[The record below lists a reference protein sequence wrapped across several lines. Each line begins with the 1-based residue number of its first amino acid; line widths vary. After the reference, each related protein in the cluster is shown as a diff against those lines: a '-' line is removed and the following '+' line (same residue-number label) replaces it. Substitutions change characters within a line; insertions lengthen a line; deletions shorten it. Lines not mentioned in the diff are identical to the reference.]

1 MKTELSKCLNIGKD
15 SAAKLKMAG
24 IDSYEDLKEIG
35 TEKAFLRVQAID
47 PGACLSFLYG
57 LDGAVEGIKWHQLS
71 PERKKE
77 LQAFLKSTQK

>member
-1 MKTELSKCLNIGKD
+1 MKTELSKCINIGKD
-15 SAAKLKMAG
+15 TEAKLKEVG

-35 TEKAFLRVQAID
+35 TEKAFIRVQAID

-57 LDGAVEGIKWHQLS
+57 LDGAIEGIKWHSLS

-77 LQAFLKSTQK
+77 LQAFFRSTQK